1 MKQMRSIDEVNK
13 NMDTKNLD
21 NELLKSYKEAL
32 KDEEFVTLIKRLKIT
47 DEVAIKYTS
56 KLETTVKELE
66 NCKKCRSLLECKNK
80 MEGCVC
86 YPKVNDNRLRF
97 DFVAC
102 KYKNKALSEE
112 LYSSNVFE
120 EPLIIKNARMSDID
134 LNDKNRAHVIKWVKN
149 FYTNYQK
156 NSNIKGCYLHGS
168 FGSGKSFILASLLN
182 EKKKNEG
189 LNFTHL

>member
-66 NCKKCRSLLECKNK
+66 NCKKCRS
-80 MEGCVC
+80 
-86 YPKVNDNRLRF
+86 
-97 DFVAC
+97 
-102 KYKNKALSEE
+102 
-112 LYSSNVFE
+112 
-120 EPLIIKNARMSDID
+120 
-134 LNDKNRAHVIKWVKN
+134 
-149 FYTNYQK
+149 
-156 NSNIKGCYLHGS
+156 
-168 FGSGKSFILASLLN
+168 
-182 EKKKNEG
+182 
-189 LNFTHL
+189 